1 MKSLRQLRGWLMRL
15 FGLFQRNQREQ
26 EFAEE
31 LASHLAL
38 HIEDNLRAG
47 MSPEEARRRALIKLG
62 GVTQTTE
69 LHREQGGLPMLETL
83 IQDLR
88 FGVRM
93 LRKNPGFSLVAILT
107 LALGIGATTAMFSVV
122 NAILL
127 RPLFGRETDRL
138 VTIYHSYPKTNLTT
152 GGAAASFV
160 DYQQQGAIFESVAV
174 SANASFN
181 LTGQGE
187 PERVEG
193 RRVSAGYF
201 TTRGVTAALGRT
213 FLPDED
219 KPGKQYLAII
229 SYGLWKQRFNADPN
243 VLGRSMMLNGEN
255 HTVIGVMPEEWSRR
269 NEIWTPLALTAEQLA
284 DRGWEFLRM
293 TARLKPGVSLD
304 QAQAAMNTL
313 ARQLMQEH
321 PQNYPADSGWNI
333 RLTPVYE
340 DTVREIRPALRV
352 LLGAVGFIL
361 LIACANVA
369 NLLLARMAARGR
381 EMALRAALGASRR
394 RVLRQLLT
402 ESLLLALTGGGMG
415 LLIAYWGTGLL
426 LKLNQNNLPRAQEYS
441 MDGRI
446 LAFAFGLSVLT
457 SLLFGLAPAL
467 QASKADLTNPL
478 KEGGRGASGGGRAR
492 LRSLLVV
499 AEIALTLVLLI
510 GGGLM
515 LKSFAQLLQVNPG
528 FRPENLLTLRIS
540 LPDDR
545 YHEERQARDFARQ
558 ALEKVK
564 ALPGVQA
571 AGVVTSLP
579 LSQSNAS
586 GTFAIDGRPTAS
598 RDARP
603 QAEWRMV
610 SPEYLQTMSIPL
622 QMGRNFTERDAA
634 EAPNVMLIDETLAR
648 LYWPNENPIGK
659 RVALSNT
666 RETIWREIVGV
677 VGAVKHRGLD
687 ADYRGTLYVP
697 HSQMSWENFFL
708 VVRTVAEPTSMTT
721 AVRAAIQSVDQ
732 NQPVYEVMTMEQRVS
747 ESVGQRRFSMLLL
760 GLFAAV
766 ALLLAAVG
774 LYGVMSYGVSQRTQE
789 IGIRLALGAQA
800 GDVLKL
806 VVKQGMS
813 LVCLGVGLGLLASLA
828 LTRLLTNLLFG
839 VQATDPV
846 TIAGVA
852 LMLVGVA
859 LLACWI
865 PARRAAKVDPMIA
878 LRRE

>member
-1 MKSLRQLRGWLMRL
+1 MRFREIRGWLARI
-15 FGLFQRNQREQ
+15 FGLFNRKRRERD
-26 EFAEE
+26 FAEE
-31 LASHLAL
+31 LESHLAM
-38 HIEDNLRAG
+38 HIEDNLRAR
-47 MSPEEARRRALIKLG
+47 MSPEEARRRALLKLG
-62 GVTQTTE
+62 GVALTQE
-69 LHREQGGLPMLETL
+69 RYREQRGLPMLETL
-83 IQDLR
+83 GQDLR
-88 FGVRM
+88 FGLRM
-93 LRKNPGFSLVAILT
+93 LRKTPGFSLVVILT

-152 GGAAASFV
+152 GGSAASFV
-160 DYQQQGAIFESVAV
+160 DYQQRGAVFESVAV
-174 SANASFN
+174 SASASFN

-201 TTRGVTAALGRT
+201 TTRGVTTALGRA

-219 KPGKQYLAII
+219 KPGNQYVALI
-229 SYGLWKQRFNADPN
+229 SYGLWQRRFNADPN
-243 VLGRSMMLNGEN
+243 ALGSSIMLNGEN
-255 HTVIGVMPEEWSRR
+255 HTVVGVMPEAWSRR
-269 NEIWTPLALTAEQLA
+269 NEIWTPLALTPEQLA
-284 DRGWEFLRM
+284 DRGKEFLRM
-293 TARLKPGVSLD
+293 TARLKPGVSLE

-313 ARQLMQEH
+313 ARQLMQEN

-333 RLTPVYE
+333 RLTPIYE

-415 LLIAYWGTGLL
+415 LLIAYWGTGLVI
-426 LKLNQNNLPRAQEYS
+426 KLNQNNLPRAQEYS

-467 QASKADLTNPL
+467 QASKAELTDPL
-478 KEGGRGASGGGRAR
+478 KEGGRGAGGGGRAR

-515 LKSFAQLLQVNPG
+515 LKSFAQLLQVDPG

-545 YHEERQARDFARQ
+545 YHEERQVRDFARQ

-603 QAEWRMV
+603 QADWRMV
-610 SPEYLQTMSIPL
+610 SPEYLQTMGIPL
-622 QMGRNFTERDAA
+622 QAGRYFTERDTAD
-634 EAPNVMLIDETLAR
+634 APNVMLIDETLAR

-659 RVALSNT
+659 RVALSVNQ
-666 RETIWREIVGV
+666 EPIWREIIGV

-687 ADYRGTLYVP
+687 ADYRGTLYAP
-697 HSQMSWENFFL
+697 HSQIAWENLFL
-708 VVRTVAEPTSMTT
+708 VARTAAEPTSMTT

-732 NQPVYEVMTMEQRVS
+732 NQPVYEVMTMKQRVG

-760 GLFAAV
+760 VLFAAV
-766 ALLLAAVG
+766 ALLLAALG
-774 LYGVMSYGVSQRTQE
+774 LHGVMSYGVSQRTQE
-789 IGIRLALGAQA
+789 IGIRMALGAQA
-800 GDVLKL
+800 SDVLKL
-806 VVKQGMS
+806 VVKQGMT
-813 LVCLGVGLGLLASLA
+813 LVCLGVGIGLLASFA

-846 TIAGVA
+846 TIASVA

-865 PARRAAKVDPMIA
+865 PARRATKVDPLRA
-878 LRRE
+878 LRHE

>member
-1 MKSLRQLRGWLMRL
+1 
-15 FGLFQRNQREQ
+15 
-26 EFAEE
+26 
-31 LASHLAL
+31 
-38 HIEDNLRAG
+38 
-47 MSPEEARRRALIKLG
+47 
-62 GVTQTTE
+62 
-69 LHREQGGLPMLETL
+69 
-83 IQDLR
+83 
-88 FGVRM
+88 
-93 LRKNPGFSLVAILT
+93 
-107 LALGIGATTAMFSVV
+107 
-122 NAILL
+122 
-127 RPLFGRETDRL
+127 
-138 VTIYHSYPKTNLTT
+138 LTT
-152 GGAAASFV
+152 GGSAASFI
-160 DYQQQGAIFESVAV
+160 DYQQRGAVFESVAV
-174 SANASFN
+174 SASASFN

-193 RRVSAGYF
+193 RRVSSGYF
-201 TTRGVTAALGRT
+201 TTRGVTTALGRA

-219 KPGKQYLAII
+219 KPGNQYVALI
-229 SYGLWKQRFNADPN
+229 SYGLWQRRFNADPN
-243 VLGRSMMLNGEN
+243 ALGSNIMLNGEN
-255 HTVIGVMPEEWSRR
+255 HTVVGVMPEAWSRR
-269 NEIWTPLALTAEQLA
+269 NEIWTPLALTPEQLA
-284 DRGWEFLRM
+284 DRGKEFLRM
-293 TARLKPGVSLD
+293 TARLKPGVSLE
-304 QAQAAMNTL
+304 QAQAVMNTL
-313 ARQLMQEH
+313 ALQLMQEH

-340 DTVREIRPALRV
+340 DTVREIRPALRI

-381 EMALRAALGASRR
+381 EMALRAALGASRQR
-394 RVLRQLLT
+394 ALRQLLA
-402 ESLLLALTGGGMG
+402 ESLLLALAGGGMG

-426 LKLNQNNLPRAQEYS
+426 INLNQNNLPRAQEYS

-467 QASKADLTNPL
+467 QASKADLIDPL
-478 KEGGRGASGGGRAR
+478 KEGGRGAGGAGRAG

-528 FRPENLLTLRIS
+528 FLPENLLTLRIS
-540 LPDDR
+540 LPNDR
-545 YHEERQARDFARQ
+545 YHEERQVRDFARQ

-564 ALPGVQA
+564 ALSGVQA

-579 LSQSNAS
+579 LSQSDAS

-603 QAEWRMV
+603 QADWRMV
-610 SPEYLQTMSIPL
+610 SPEYLQTMGIPL
-622 QMGRNFTERDAA
+622 QAGRYFTERDTAD
-634 EAPNVMLIDETLAR
+634 APNVMLIDETLAR

-659 RVALSNT
+659 RVALSDT
-666 RETIWREIVGV
+666 RELIWREIIGV

-687 ADYRGTLYVP
+687 ADYRGTLYAP
-697 HSQMSWENFFL
+697 HSQKPWENLFL
-708 VVRTVAEPTSMTT
+708 VARTAAEPTSMTT

-766 ALLLAAVG
+766 ALLLAALG

-789 IGIRLALGAQA
+789 IGIRMALGAQA
-800 GDVLKL
+800 SDVLKL
-806 VVKQGMS
+806 VVKQGMT
-813 LVCLGVGLGLLASLA
+813 LVCLGVGIGLLVSFA
-828 LTRLLTNLLFG
+828 LTRLLTSLLFG

-865 PARRAAKVDPMIA
+865 PARRATKVDPLVA
-878 LRRE
+878 LRHN